1 MSEFPLARHEAKYL
15 LVEEAVPPLIEAIRA
30 RCVPDPN
37 NGAHGYPVLSLYFD
51 SPRYRLYWRSRD
63 GSPYRVKYRLR
74 RYANGGEFIEEKRR
88 VQALIAKRRLK
99 LDEAQRALLLNRR
112 GAAQGG
118 SAQRDPSQL
127 DPSQLDPSQLYSSQ
141 LDSSQLD
148 SSQHDSKG
156 GEALK
161 SYLSSLDQLAAR
173 PVALIRYQRV
183 AFFSRD
189 DHYARVTLDRRVQVA
204 PAQDPA
210 AAPPPE
216 DPSWRAV
223 DLPRRFD
230 RRRSPVVLELK
241 AEQLVPPWMR
251 ALTRRFGL
259 ERRGFSKYCYGLE
272 ALLPS
277 SARSR
282 PRWPSAPTARGRRA
296 PDV

>member
-1 MSEFPLARHEAKYL
+1 MGMLLLMSEFPLARHEAKYL
-15 LVEEAVPPLIEAIRA
+15 LVEEAIPPLIEAIRA
-30 RCVPDPN
+30 HCTPDPN
-37 NGAHGYPVLSLYFD
+37 NGDHGYPVLSLYFD

-74 RYANGGEFIEEKRR
+74 RYANGSEFIEEKRR
-88 VQALIAKRRLK
+88 VQALIAKRRLGVN
-99 LDEAQRALLLNRR
+99 EAQRALLLNIR
-112 GAAQGG
+112 GAAQEDATQGD
-118 SAQRDPSQL
+118 SAQPDPALL
-127 DPSQLDPSQLYSSQ
+127 DPDQRGSEGS
-141 LDSSQLD
+141 
-148 SSQHDSKG
+148 
-156 GEALK
+156 EALK
-161 SYLSSLDQLAAR
+161 SYLSPLDQLAAQ

-189 DHYARVTLDRRVQVA
+189 DDYARVTLDRRVQVA

-210 AAPPPE
+210 NAPPPE

-241 AEQLVPPWMR
+241 ADQLVPRWMR
-251 ALTRRFGL
+251 DLTRRFAL

-282 PRWPSAPTARGRRA
+282 PRWPSVPTQRGRRMR
-296 PDV
+296 DV

>member
-1 MSEFPLARHEAKYL
+1 MLLLMSEFPLARHEAKYL
-15 LVEEAVPPLIEAIRA
+15 LLEEAVPPLIEAIRA

-51 SPRYRLYWRSRD
+51 SPHYRLYWRSRD

-88 VQALIAKRRLK
+88 VQALIAKRRFGVN
-99 LDEAQRALLLNRR
+99 EAQRALLLNMR
-112 GAAQGG
+112 GTAQGNAIQGDAAQLGPVQLA
-118 SAQRDPSQL
+118 SAHRRSEED
-127 DPSQLDPSQLYSSQ
+127 
-141 LDSSQLD
+141 
-148 SSQHDSKG
+148 
-156 GEALK
+156 EALR
-161 SYLSSLDQLAAR
+161 SYLSPLDQLAAR

-183 AFFSRD
+183 AFFSKD
-189 DHYARVTLDRRVQVA
+189 DLYARVTLDRRIQVA

-210 AAPPPE
+210 DAPPPE

-251 ALTRRFGL
+251 TLTRRFGL

-277 SARSR
+277 STRSR
-282 PRWPSAPTARGRRA
+282 PRWPSAPATRGRRA